1 MSAVGER
8 AAQASSGIADLE
20 GALERTQSALDAV
33 ERVDL
38 AAAEVKRR
46 SRTWIK
52 LLLIATVIGVTI
64 LVAKKL
70 MGGPSSPPGS
80 PDPYGSD
87 STEP

>member
-8 AAQASSGIADLE
+8 AGQASAGISELE
-20 GALERTQSALDAV
+20 TALGRTQSALEAV

-38 AAAEVKRR
+38 AAAEVKQR
-46 SRTWIK
+46 SGRFVK
-52 LLLIATVIGVTI
+52 LLLIVTVIGIAV

-70 MGGPSSPPGS
+70 MGSSGAPGS
-80 PDPYGSD
+80 TDPYGSD